1 MAESSGRIAG
11 DELER
16 IWNEVTVSLSKVVY
30 LYLPGGNE
38 TNNEKLSTKMIDLR
52 AEI

>member
-1 MAESSGRIAG
+1 MTELNGRTNG

-16 IWNEVTVSLSKVVY
+16 IWKEVTVSLSKVVY

-38 TNNEKLSTKMIDLR
+38 GNNEKLSTKIIDLR